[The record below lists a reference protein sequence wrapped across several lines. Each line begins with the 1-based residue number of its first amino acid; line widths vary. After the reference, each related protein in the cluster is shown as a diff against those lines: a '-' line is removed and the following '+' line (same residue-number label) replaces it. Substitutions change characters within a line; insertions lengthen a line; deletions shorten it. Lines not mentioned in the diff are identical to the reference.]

1 MENHSSLRLLLSLA
15 IALGLARVSSAAEA
29 GKPSVSPVSGLRS
42 PVSEALFVRRV
53 FPIFREKC
61 LSCHGDDEKKIKS
74 GFDMRTMESLLKGG
88 DSGEPALAPGKPEQ
102 SPLYLAAT
110 RTDPDWKAM
119 PPKENDKLTS
129 EQLSAIRQ
137 WIAGGAPWPDE
148 ARRG

>member
-1 MENHSSLRLLLSLA
+1 MKMENHSSLRFLLSLA
-15 IALGLARVSSAAEA
+15 ITLGLARVSTAAEA
-29 GKPSVSPVSGLRS
+29 GTPSDS
-42 PVSEALFVRRV
+42 PVSELLFVRRV
-53 FPIFREKC
+53 LPIFREKC
-61 LSCHGDDEKKIKS
+61 VSCHGDDEKKIKS
-74 GFDMRTMESLLKGG
+74 GFDMRTMEGLRKGG